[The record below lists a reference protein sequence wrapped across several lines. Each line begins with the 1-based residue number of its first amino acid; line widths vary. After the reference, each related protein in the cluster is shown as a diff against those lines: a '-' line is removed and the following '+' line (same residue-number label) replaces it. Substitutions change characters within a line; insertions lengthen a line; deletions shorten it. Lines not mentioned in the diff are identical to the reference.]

1 MESKKGGDFMRVKRL
16 IALFLSLSVLFGVF
30 IITVSATMQNTG
42 EPKTSFIRSIDASI
56 NVGVLN
62 TTVTGQVR
70 GTSSVT
76 SIKIK
81 LELQK
86 KTGTTYSTIKT
97 WEEIFY
103 SDEATKTESKL
114 TSPLNTYRLKATFT
128 VYTSTSSETKVVY
141 AVDD

>member
-1 MESKKGGDFMRVKRL
+1 MRIKRL
-16 IALFLSLSVLFGVF
+16 IALFLSLSMLFGFF
-30 IITVSATMQNTG
+30 IITVSATMQNTV
-42 EPKTSFIRSIDASI
+42 EPKTSFIRLIDASI

-86 KTGTTYSTIKT
+86 KTGTTYSTVKT

-103 SDEATKTESKL
+103 SDEATKTESKS
-114 TSPLNTYRLKATFT
+114 TSPFSTYRLKATFT
-128 VYTSTSSETKVVY
+128 VYTSTNSETRVLY
-141 AVDD
+141 AYDSK